1 MVFIVSWMA
10 VWAATDVAMA
20 KFGLLPTL
28 QLLERAALPS
38 LFLAW
43 VVSPTEPFPP
53 GTQFNTKIFGLSF
66 SWKNHSSFGLRF
78 PCTKKMFKN
87 G

>member
-20 KFGLLPTL
+20 KFGLLSTL

-53 GTQFNTKIFGLSF
+53 GFGKIIASKAIAVCCRNLVLLGM
-66 SWKNHSSFGLRF
+66 
-78 PCTKKMFKN
+78 TTEDATY
-87 G
+87 